1 VSEKLK
7 IWSAAFI
14 GIAFGVLFV
23 AGANRG
29 QQYVVIVTRGD
40 NKECF
45 VRTLKSPPQIH
56 CSDSWITVAGV
67 TAEIGAKVEVVA
79 AK

>member
-1 VSEKLK
+1 MPEQLK

-29 QQYVVIVTRGD
+29 QQYVVIVTRGND
-40 NKECF
+40 KECF
-45 VRTLKSPPQIH
+45 VRTLQIPPQIH
-56 CSDSWITVAGV
+56 SSDSWITVAGV
-67 TAEIGAKVEVVA
+67 TAEVGAKVEVLA